1 MSLNNEIK
9 STLSIGG
16 KVITLKYD
24 NFDEEIDLDQVTRID
39 HSNLYG
45 DAVTISA
52 LMNRMGILR
61 AEAEEIQS
69 SKKVARNIYEAEL
82 KSRFRRQASENGG
95 KINFT
100 DGSTIKITESAL
112 TELITLDPTY
122 QQREAEYIEATKNYG
137 VVDSLFWALK
147 SKDQK
152 LNNIVSGV
160 TPEEFVNE
168 LIEGKVNGMFIKKR
182 ESIVNMAGGQ

>member
-1 MSLNNEIK
+1 MSLNNEDIK
-9 STLSIGG
+9 STLHIGG
-16 KVITLKYD
+16 KVIVLKYS
-24 NFDEEIDLDQVTRID
+24 NFDEEIDLEQVTKIN

-52 LMNRMGILR
+52 LMNKIGILR

-69 SKKVARNIYEAEL
+69 SKKVARNIYESEL
-82 KSRFRRQASENGG
+82 KSSFRRQASSNGG

-100 DGSTIKITESAL
+100 DGNSIKLTESAL
-112 TELITLDPTY
+112 SELVILDPTY
-122 QQREAEYIEATKNYG
+122 QQKEAEYIEATKNYNI
-137 VVDSLFWALK
+137 VDSLFWALK

-168 LIEGKVNGMFIKKR
+168 LIEGRVNGMFIQKR
-182 ESIVNMAGGQ
+182 NSIVNM